1 MEASPS
7 YYKTVAMACGAVVA
21 AYTAYSMATK
31 KKQSEGTYQL
41 MDGNAVK
48 KAVLEEITE
57 EVAKMKAEHGIV
69 PGLAVRCVLQ
79 QGLL

>member
-48 KAVLEEITE
+48 KAVTKGKATKA
-57 EVAKMKAEHGIV
+57 VAKTAVPKFRKAIGKS
-69 PGLAVRCVLQ
+69 GAKK
-79 QGLL
+79 